1 MSDKLTARLNQ
12 ILPTITSDA
21 FLGRRSLS
29 GEIAFYV
36 FDYPAESELRIRQ
49 HIDFLLE
56 HVPKLKPK
64 IKLAHL
70 NLFSFLVEYLEEEGV
85 LEKTLDIQRVQGNEA
100 AMEALKGLL
109 EERTIAQRFADV
121 VDPNSK
127 DLVLVSGV
135 GSVHPLL
142 ESHTLLSNLHPIVT
156 KPPLVMFY
164 PGNYDGKS
172 LRLFGRIHGDGY
184 YRAFRLIP

>member
-1 MSDKLTARLNQ
+1 MSDNLTNRLNQ
-12 ILPTITSDA
+12 ILPKITSDD

-64 IKLAHL
+64 IKLAHV
-70 NLFSFLVEYLEEEGV
+70 NLFSFVVEYLEEEGV
-85 LEKTLDIQRVQGNEA
+85 LNGAIGIQKNQGNKA

-121 VDPNSK
+121 VEPNSK

-142 ESHTLLSNLHPIVT
+142 ESHTLLNNLHPIVT